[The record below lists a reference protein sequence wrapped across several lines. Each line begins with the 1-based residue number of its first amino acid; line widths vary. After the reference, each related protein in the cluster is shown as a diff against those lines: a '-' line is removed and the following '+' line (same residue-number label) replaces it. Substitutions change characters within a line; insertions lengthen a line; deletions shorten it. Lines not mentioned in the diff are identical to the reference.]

1 MIKQWKIAFAN
12 YLNLYACSKQEKPKF
27 SWYYIIA
34 QSTASL
40 SHGVTPLCHAKSWL
54 LEDAR
59 LLQLCTAE
67 NRQKKLDPSVLQ
79 RWRLFLFRVS
89 WFFTRFHSRFL
100 LIIAVIS
107 TKRSTNEGVWE
118 EDLNLFFRDT
128 GKIKSCFYT
137 LFLEKNL
144 LWLSI

>member
-67 NRQKKLDPSVLQ
+67 NGQKNSVP
-79 RWRLFLFRVS
+79 VS
-89 WFFTRFHSRFL
+89 FKDGDCFCTEFHDFSLGFTRGFCSFAPRDRQ
-100 LIIAVIS
+100 
-107 TKRSTNEGVWE
+107 TKAFEK
-118 EDLNLFFRDT
+118 
-128 GKIKSCFYT
+128 KIWTYSLGTLGTFKSCFYT
-137 LFLEKNL
+137 LFLERNL
-144 LWLSI
+144 LWLSV

>member
-67 NRQKKLDPSVLQ
+67 NRQKNSAQCPSKMATVFAQSFMIFHSVSLEV
-79 RWRLFLFRVS
+79 FLFN
-89 WFFTRFHSRFL
+89 
-100 LIIAVIS
+100 AVICS
-107 TKRSTNEGVWE
+107 KRSTNEGVWE
-118 EDLNLFFRDT
+118 EDLNLFFRDI